1 MAKTKVFRNGNSQA
15 IRLPK
20 EFTFKTKEVNV
31 KRIGRC
37 IVLFTEERDPWKE
50 WKACLGKFSPGFMDG
65 GRDQGVRRERTRL

>member
-1 MAKTKVFRNGNSQA
+1 MAKAKVFMNGNSQA

-20 EFTFKTKEVNV
+20 EFAFKTKEVTV

-50 WKACLGKFSPGFMDG
+50 WKSCLGKFSPDFMSG
-65 GRDQGVRRERTRL
+65 KRDQGVQEARGRL